1 MTYEHKLA
9 LVPLWNRLAL
19 TLEEASAYSGIGK
32 HKLIEL
38 ADQPGCEFIIWIG
51 RKRLFK
57 REKLDE
63 YIDNATFL

>member
-32 HKLIEL
+32 NRLMQL